1 MWIFK
6 VILHNDALG
15 KKEFYKKQIVFCK
28 KEALFHNCLCR
39 IENKSILK
47 KYYF

>member
-1 MWIFK
+1 MDLK
-6 VILHNDALG
+6 VILHNGALE
-15 KKEFYKKQIVFCK
+15 KKFSRKQIVFSK
-28 KEALFHNCLCR
+28 KEALFHNCLFR